1 MCDVTKVCT
10 NVLTDSM
17 FSELWTHLSC
27 ILELDLGYSE
37 LLKLYQPTKKVEVSR
52 SRLSKVRKQWHRQL
66 WCTGPRAPWTSGNLF
81 QLTTEQHKVYN
92 GQLSLVLYST
102 QLWKHAK
109 LAMRGVLYA
118 IGSSKIVF
126 VFSRGS
132 APPILYPIDALRHL
146 SLCAS
151 VRATLTP
158 NPGDITVPDF
168 VISYHYLHVYKWT
181 NRH

>member
-66 WCTGPRAPWTSGNLF
+66 
-81 QLTTEQHKVYN
+81 
-92 GQLSLVLYST
+92 

-151 VRATLTP
+151 VRATLAP
-158 NPGDITVPDF
+158 NPGDITAPDF